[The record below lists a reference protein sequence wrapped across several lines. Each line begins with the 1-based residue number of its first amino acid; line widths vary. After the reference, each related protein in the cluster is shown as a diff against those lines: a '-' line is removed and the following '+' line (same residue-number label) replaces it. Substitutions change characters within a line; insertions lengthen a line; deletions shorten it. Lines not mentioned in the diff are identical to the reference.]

1 MDPVVRGGFQIGEF
15 AVYPLRNEIIG
26 PHGSVHVAPKA
37 MDVLCSLAEEAGGV
51 VERDRLLESVWG
63 RTVIGD
69 DVLTRCISELR
80 SAFGDSATD
89 SRYIQ
94 TVPKRGYCLLAAV
107 GELAESAEENNVTN
121 ASVER
126 GFWEEIRE
134 RSVFRV
140 GMAYAAVAW
149 LVIQLA
155 ETTFPYL
162 RLSDAA
168 IRYTVIGAIA
178 GLPIAL
184 VLAWL
189 YEITPR
195 GIVRDQGGR
204 RPAGR
209 SARFRRLDLFTVAVV
224 VIGVSVLIYQQS
236 FDDPSPATV
245 DESATVDRGASRD
258 AHGIAVLPFENLTRS
273 PDNAYIGD
281 GLAEDLIHLL
291 AKDGVLRV
299 SPRVASFFYRD
310 KGLEVATI
318 ASRLQVDSI
327 LSGSVRIDDNSIIVV
342 TSLLDMN
349 DGGQQIWSER
359 ITKPL
364 GDIFEV
370 QNEIA
375 RAVVGEL
382 RLELDADIVLAEYR
396 APTES
401 LGAYEF
407 FGQAREFLRRPVAA
421 NWVDTAEGLLN
432 RALQLDPEY
441 AEAYALLCEAD
452 LARYEM
458 SYASDSAAFERARG
472 NCTRAESL
480 DATNPYVNLA
490 LGTLY
495 RHAGQLEE
503 SKRELTLAIQQNRR
517 LVDAY
522 IQLGLTLNENT
533 EAAEAER
540 TLRQAVELDR
550 GYFASYWELGNF
562 LMTKQRFEEARDYY
576 KLWTELTPSDPTAYN
591 NVAGAYFMLN
601 DFEGASDAWERSL
614 ELRETRSTYTNL
626 GLAYYYD
633 GNFERAVEM
642 QRRAAVLAPT
652 DHRIWGRLAESSRFV
667 DGLETESLEAYHSA
681 IRFAEERLDINAR
694 DWETV
699 ALLALYQAHVG
710 STDEAL
716 ITLGR
721 GLALAADQPDMH
733 YFAALTYLEIGKTDE
748 AFDALSESL
757 QMGFSPRLVTADPDI
772 APLLSQPPFTALSL
786 DEPST
791 NNNNGE

>member
-1 MDPVVRGGFQIGEF
+1 MDPVVRGGFQIGEY

-26 PHGSVHVAPKA
+26 PHGSVHLAPKA
-37 MDVLCSLAEEAGGV
+37 MDVLCSLAADAGSV
-51 VERDRLLESVWG
+51 VERDVILEKVWG

-80 SAFGDSATD
+80 SAFSDTA
-89 SRYIQ
+89 SRSRFIE
-94 TVPKRGYCLLAAV
+94 TVPKRGYSLVAPVSELDAPAV
-107 GELAESAEENNVTN
+107 END
-121 ASVER
+121 APPAR
-126 GFWEEIRE
+126 GLWDEIRE

-140 GMAYAAVAW
+140 GMAYAAIAW

-162 RLSDAA
+162 RLPESA
-168 IRYTVIGAIA
+168 IRYTVIGAIV
-178 GLPIAL
+178 GLPVAL

-195 GIVRDQGGR
+195 GIVRDQGVR
-204 RPAGR
+204 RSDER
-209 SARFRRLDLFTVAVV
+209 SSRFRRLDLFTVAAV
-224 VIGVSVLIYQQS
+224 VIGVSVLVYQQS
-236 FDDPSPATV
+236 LDRLDGEPVV
-245 DESATVDRGASRD
+245 DLPPD
-258 AHGIAVLPFENLTRS
+258 AHGIAVLPFENLS
-273 PDNAYIGD
+273 GSADNAYIGD

-291 AKDGVLRV
+291 AKDGVIRV
-299 SPRVASFFYRD
+299 SPRVASFFYKD
-310 KGLEVATI
+310 KGLDLPTI

-327 LSGSVRIDDNSIIVV
+327 LSGSVRISDNTIIVV
-342 TSLLDMN
+342 TSLLDMEN
-349 DGGQQIWSER
+349 GGQQILWSER
-359 ITKPL
+359 IVKPL
-364 GDIFEV
+364 GDIFDV
-370 QNEIA
+370 QDEIA

-382 RLELDADIVLAEYR
+382 RLELDTDIAIPEYR
-396 APTES
+396 TPTDS

-407 FGQAREFLRRPVAA
+407 FAQAREFLRRPTAE
-421 NWVDTAEGLLN
+421 NWIDNAEGLLN

-441 AEAYALLCEAD
+441 AEAHALLCEAD

-458 SYASDSAAFERARG
+458 SYASNSAVFERARDSC
-472 NCTRAESL
+472 NRAELL
-480 DATNPYVNLA
+480 DATNPYVSLA

-503 SKRELTLAIQQNRR
+503 SRKELLLAIEQNPR

-522 IQLGLTLNENT
+522 IQLGLTLNENA
-533 EAAEAER
+533 EAEEAER

-550 GYFASYWELGNF
+550 GYFASYWEMGNF
-562 LMTKQRFEEARDYY
+562 LMTQQRFEEARDYY
-576 KLWTELTPSDPTAYN
+576 RVWTELTPSDPTAYN

-601 DFEGASDAWERSL
+601 DFDGASQAWERSL

-633 GNFERAVEM
+633 ASFDRAVAM
-642 QRRAAVLAPT
+642 QRRAAELAPT
-652 DHRIWGRLAESSRFV
+652 DHRVWGRLAESARFV
-667 DGLETESLEAYHSA
+667 DGLETESKEAYFSA

-694 DWETV
+694 DWETL
-699 ALLALYQAHVG
+699 ALLSLYQAHVG
-710 STDEAL
+710 ETDAAL
-716 ITLGR
+716 LSLGR

-733 YFAALTYLEIGKTDE
+733 YFAALTFLEVGKPEE
-748 AFDALSESL
+748 AFDALSDSL

-772 APLLSQPPFTALSL
+772 APLLSQPPFNALLL
-786 DEPST
+786 DGPST